1 MPMPLAPPIQ
11 ARWIATGHPEVT
23 VSWGWCAS
31 PVGPMLL
38 AWIGRELVFLGFQGT
53 LSRDH
58 ALAELRS
65 QWPAVPLQE
74 QEAARWRPLV
84 FAHKCVEPLPVCLY
98 GSPFQ
103 LRVWQALGQI
113 APGTRISYGQ
123 LATRLEAPG
132 AARAVGSAV
141 GANPLSWLLPCHR
154 VIRANGQL
162 GQYRWGARIKAQLLG
177 AEGLSLQPLVTG
189 QQLRGQRLGNR

>member
-1 MPMPLAPPIQ
+1 MPMPPAPPVQ

-38 AWIGRELVFLGFQGT
+38 AWIGRELVFLGFKGI
-53 LSRDH
+53 LSRDY
-58 ALAELRS
+58 AVAELRS
-65 QWPAVPLQE
+65 QWPSAPLQE
-74 QEAARWRPLV
+74 QAQGASRWRALV
-84 FAHKCVEPLPVCLY
+84 FAHNCVEPLAVCLY

-103 LRVWQALGQI
+103 LRVWQALGHI

-123 LATRLEAPG
+123 LATRMGAPG
-132 AARAVGSAV
+132 AARAVGSAI

-162 GQYRWGARIKAQLLG
+162 GQYRWGSRMKAQLLA
-177 AEGLSLQPLVTG
+177 AEDLACSH
-189 QQLRGQRLGNR
+189 